1 MRYCYICGKVDSSVS
16 LHKFPSDKNSKN
28 RWLQACTLSEL
39 DNVKNIRLCSRHF
52 NNDDFIDLNAR
63 RHGGHITLKRNA
75 CPTLQM
81 KASKKMNPKILP
93 EGDDMVQH
101 ASTSTSQLTFT
112 SQIIPFIPEVLQ
124 NNEITNNVLSDITAP
139 STPKIRWFIEPRYI
153 SEVGSPDVE
162 TPRRAKRVVRLAKSE
177 LLKKNKLIKSLQ
189 AKNRYLNKRVKCL
202 KDVIL
207 RLKDKNL
214 VSSNSSNK

>member
-101 ASTSTSQLTFT
+101 ASTK
-112 SQIIPFIPEVLQ
+112 VLQ